1 METTPKRGYRWLA
14 LLLLLLVFGGLLTY
28 TTMGVTFD
36 VSGTSKSE
44 YSVLQDSLTHSV
56 QRAADGKLISPQAS
70 KTKDAKGG
78 KADKACPT

>member
-36 VSGTSKSE
+36 VSGASKSE
-44 YSVLQDSLTHSV
+44 YSVLQDSLTHAV
-56 QRAADGKLISPQAS
+56 VRDADGKLVSPHAN
-70 KTKDAKGG
+70 KPGGAGGGAKE
-78 KADKACPT
+78 ACPT